1 VAVIGG
7 GDTAMEEATFLTR
20 YAEHVTII
28 HRFDFL
34 EASKIMQKKA
44 LSNKKISVLWMHEV
58 AEAYGSEAGLE
69 GTLPSGA
76 TTFFS
81 RHGCGIRYDAPA
93 ACMSSLPSSFLK
105 ARCRFLLAGV
115 KVVNKSTGEVS
126 DLAISAL
133 FFAIGHS
140 PATKFLDGQLELD
153 DFGYIKCL
161 PGSSE
166 TSVPGVFAAGDVK
179 DPKYKQAVVAA
190 GSGCIAA
197 LDAEHSLQALG
208 GSHGSMSID
217 EIACS
222 HWTSNVVPGFTGVQ
236 PRIAE
241 QGVERA
247 ETGR

>member
-166 TSVPGVFAAGDVK
+166 TSVPGKNLMNNVVSHFLCCACASSSCHDVG
-179 DPKYKQAVVAA
+179 A
-190 GSGCIAA
+190 C
-197 LDAEHSLQALG
+197 DAPTF
-208 GSHGSMSID
+208 M
-217 EIACS
+217 ACS
-222 HWTSNVVPGFTGVQ
+222 
-236 PRIAE
+236 
-241 QGVERA
+241 
-247 ETGR
+247 

>member
-1 VAVIGG
+1 
-7 GDTAMEEATFLTR
+7 MEEATFLTR

-69 GTLPSGA
+69 
-76 TTFFS
+76 
-81 RHGCGIRYDAPA
+81 
-93 ACMSSLPSSFLK
+93 
-105 ARCRFLLAGV
+105 GV